1 MCRFPEFYMEM
12 KWGVLIVFHMVMKP
26 LIQKK
31 LSFRETGKNTE
42 KPNGKPKSKCR
53 KTELLRTEQS
63 CIAGKNPVSRIRNGV
78 KRNTQ
83 Q

>member
-1 MCRFPEFYMEM
+1 MFRFPEFYMEM
-12 KWGVLIVFHMVMKP
+12 KWDALIVFRMVSKP

-42 KPNGKPKSKCR
+42 KPNGKLKSECR

-63 CIAGKNPVSRIRNGV
+63 CIAGKNPASGIRNGV

>member
-1 MCRFPEFYMEM
+1 MEM
-12 KWGVLIVFHMVMKP
+12 KWDVLIVFHMVLKP

-31 LSFRETGKNTE
+31 LSFREIGKNTE

-63 CIAGKNPVSRIRNGV
+63 CIAGKNPVSGIRNGA

>member
-1 MCRFPEFYMEM
+1 MEM

-31 LSFRETGKNTE
+31 LSFRETGINTE

-53 KTELLRTEQS
+53 KTEFLRLGTAIQVRILFPS
-63 CIAGKNPVSRIRNGV
+63 IRNGV
-78 KRNTQ
+78 MVSLCQ
-83 Q
+83 

>member
-1 MCRFPEFYMEM
+1 MEM
-12 KWGVLIVFHMVMKP
+12 KWDVLIVFRMVSKP

-63 CIAGKNPVSRIRNGV
+63 CIAGKNPVSGIRNGV

>member
-42 KPNGKPKSKCR
+42 KPNGKLKKITGAVR
-53 KTELLRTEQS
+53 KEVLRFPLEQES
-63 CIAGKNPVSRIRNGV
+63 FRYIARF
-78 KRNTQ
+78 
-83 Q
+83 

>member
-1 MCRFPEFYMEM
+1 MEM

-31 LSFRETGKNTE
+31 LSFREIGKNTE
-42 KPNGKPKSKCR
+42 KPNGKLKSECR

-63 CIAGKNPVSRIRNGV
+63 CIAGKNPVSGIRNGV

>member
-1 MCRFPEFYMEM
+1 MEM
-12 KWGVLIVFHMVMKP
+12 KWDVLGVFHMALKL
-26 LIQKK
+26 LIRKK

-63 CIAGKNPVSRIRNGV
+63 CIAGKNPASGIRNGV
-78 KRNTQ
+78 KKHTTIKNSV
-83 Q
+83 

>member
-1 MCRFPEFYMEM
+1 MSGFPEFYMEM
-12 KWGVLIVFHMVMKP
+12 KWDVLIVFRMATKP

-42 KPNGKPKSKCR
+42 KPNGKLKSKCR
-53 KTELLRTEQS
+53 KTELLRTQQS
-63 CIAGKNPVSRIRNGV
+63 CIAGKNPASGIRNGV